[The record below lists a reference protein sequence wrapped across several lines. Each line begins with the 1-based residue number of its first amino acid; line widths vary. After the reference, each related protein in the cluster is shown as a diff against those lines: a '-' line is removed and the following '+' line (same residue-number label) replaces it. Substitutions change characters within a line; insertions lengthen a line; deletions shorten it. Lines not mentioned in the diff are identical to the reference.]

1 MKHVGHLVIAGF
13 LLSALG
19 CDALLDFVLPSTVS
33 VSFVNESPDFDVEVA
48 FIFDDEDDIPEFVL
62 RQLEP
67 DLELLIGPGDS
78 ESRSFDCD
86 DLQAMIID
94 RAELQAAPFGPDSDT
109 DVLRIDDDYE
119 CGDEIVF
126 TFTHTAL
133 IVDFDVSIQVR
144 PFLTLP

>member
-1 MKHVGHLVIAGF
+1 MRHAGHLAIVG
-13 LLSALG
+13 LLLFTLG
-19 CDALLDFVLPSTVS
+19 CDALLGLLLPSTVT

-78 ESRSFDCD
+78 ETRSFDCD

-94 RAELQAAPFGPDSDT
+94 RAELQADPFGPDTDT

-126 TFTHTAL
+126 TFTHSVL
-133 IVDFDVSIQVR
+133 IVDFDVSTQVHA
-144 PFLTLP
+144 FLALP